1 MIISYMFS
9 LYKQCSFNVLVSIY
23 KKESVALEKK
33 VIKSTSFTL
42 NILVQGRSQ
51 WPHFYTSYILLHN
64 ILCLID
70 GAVENINILSLV

>member
-1 MIISYMFS
+1 MFS
-9 LYKQCSFNVLVSIY
+9 TINILRLCYYAENADPCWIKPKTKYLYFLLESG

-51 WPHFYTSYILLHN
+51 
-64 ILCLID
+64 
-70 GAVENINILSLV
+70 